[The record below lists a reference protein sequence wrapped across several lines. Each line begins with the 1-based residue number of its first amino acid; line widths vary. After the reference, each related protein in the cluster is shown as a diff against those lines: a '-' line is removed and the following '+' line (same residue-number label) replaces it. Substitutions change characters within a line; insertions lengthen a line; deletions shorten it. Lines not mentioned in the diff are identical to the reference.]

1 MYGHLRVSKYSESTC
16 KSVKQIAGIYK
27 SSKLVKKELVTKNSR
42 EYYIL
47 ILKRYK
53 DNSLKQIT
61 SKG

>member
-1 MYGHLRVSKYSESTC
+1 MYGHLRVNKYSESPC